1 VFLREP
7 GTLIRAVLLVIGLP
21 TLLVGLYLYV
31 KRCRALGW
39 PIGLGAGLRRMSR
52 RRAVAIALV
61 LLVCGLTME
70 FLPECMALLW
80 HIRYGRIATLSNN
93 AGEFEI
99 PVPAWW
105 FGRDTGDPSSLTL
118 VTASGRFRGVYLKR
132 PRWGSAV
139 FSGTRWS
146 LSEAE
151 KQKIM
156 SKLSARQQD
165 SFSRSNAEMDA
176 RMDDFFGSSKFLS
189 KLSVAGQPT
198 ECFER
203 INPRFANLVLVDC
216 EPEAPLA
223 GLSVL
228 FSGHPS
234 SVQDFLQLLQLVR
247 KKS

>member
-1 VFLREP
+1 MLAREP
-7 GTLIRAVLLVIGLP
+7 GAAIRTVLLIVGLP

-39 PIGLGAGLRRMSR
+39 PIGLGARLRRMSR

-70 FLPECMALLW
+70 FLPECLALLW
-80 HIRYGRIATLSNN
+80 HIRHGRIATLSNN
-93 AGEFEI
+93 AGKFDI

-105 FGRDTGDPSSLTL
+105 FGMDIGDPSSLML
-118 VTASGRFRGVYLKR
+118 VTASGRFRGMYLKK

-139 FSGTRWS
+139 FSGRRWS

-151 KQKIM
+151 KLKITSQLDVQRQESFSKSNARM
-156 SKLSARQQD
+156 DAQMDSLFGSRKSISKLS
-165 SFSRSNAEMDA
+165 
-176 RMDDFFGSSKFLS
+176 L
-189 KLSVAGQPT
+189 AGQAT

-203 INPRFANLVLVDC
+203 MSPRFADFVMIEC
-216 EPEAPLA
+216 EPQAPIA